1 MMTVFFC
8 RHYAS
13 EMIVSAPS
21 VMGSAMLM
29 VFFRT
34 NRPIISSFFLRGR
47 YPKSLTYC
55 AGCVANYGN
64 NKNGMKEIYFR
75 FSFWF
80 YGTVIIF
87 VILIEMNSLQ
97 LLTGCLVLLMSHT
110 MGEMY
115 I

>member
-34 NRPIISSFFLRGR
+34 NRPIISSFFWGGDT
-47 YPKSLTYC
+47 PSLSPT
-55 AGCVANYGN
+55 APDV
-64 NKNGMKEIYFR
+64 
-75 FSFWF
+75 
-80 YGTVIIF
+80 
-87 VILIEMNSLQ
+87 LQ
-97 LLTGCLVLLMSHT
+97 IMETT
-110 MGEMY
+110 KTEWKKY
-115 I
+115 ISVFLFGSTERW